1 MSCTACA
8 QHQASGIAGGR
19 YDLHCL
25 QCCARLVRSARPVRR
40 MQETMLAV
48 VTRREGRPSRAVVLA
63 KVKEVTNA

>member
-40 MQETMLAV
+40 KQEAMLAV
-48 VTRREGRPSRAVVLA
+48 VTRREGRPSRAAVLDELKGKA
-63 KVKEVTNA
+63 

>member
-8 QHQASGIAGGR
+8 QHQTSGIAGGR

-48 VTRREGRPSRAVVLA
+48 VTRRDGRPSRAAVLDELRG
-63 KVKEVTNA
+63 KT

>member
-48 VTRREGRPSRAVVLA
+48 VTRRDGRPSRAQVVDQLKGKA
-63 KVKEVTNA
+63 